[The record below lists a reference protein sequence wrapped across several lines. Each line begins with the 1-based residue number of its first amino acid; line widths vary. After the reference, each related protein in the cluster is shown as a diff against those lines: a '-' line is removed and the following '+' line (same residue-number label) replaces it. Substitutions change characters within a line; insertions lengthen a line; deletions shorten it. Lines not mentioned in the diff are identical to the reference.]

1 MALLTLT
8 STLVGWYNLRF
19 ISQVEK
25 DNTQALIPTMNMA
38 RQLSEA
44 SAWELFAA
52 QNLTSADN
60 EKMWQAQGR
69 MLTAQSLKINAL
81 LQALREQGFDTTAI
95 EQQEQEISRSL
106 RQQGELVGQRLQ
118 LRQQQQQLSQQIVAA
133 ADEIARLAQ
142 GQANN
147 ATTSAG
153 ATQAGIY
160 DLIEQDQRQAA
171 ESALDRLI
179 DIDLEYVNQM
189 NELQLRQQ
197 QQQLSQQIV
206 AAADEI
212 ARLAQGQANNA
223 TTSAGATQ
231 AGIYD
236 LIEQDQRQAA
246 ESALDRLI
254 DIDLEYV
261 NQMNE
266 LRLSAL
272 RVQQMMMNLGLEQIQ
287 KNAPTLEK
295 QLNNAVKI
303 LQRRQIRIEDP
314 GVRAQ
319 VATTLTTVSQ
329 YSDLLALYQ
338 QDSEISN
345 HLQTLAQNN
354 IAQFAQF
361 SSEVSQLVDTIELRN
376 QHGLAHLEKASARG
390 QYSLLLLGM
399 VSLCALILILWRVV
413 YRSVT
418 RPLAEQTQAL
428 QRLLDGD
435 IDSPFP
441 ETAGVRELDTIGRL
455 MDAFRSNVHALN
467 RHREQLAAQVKARTA
482 ELQELVIE
490 HRQARAEAEKASQAK
505 SAFLAAMSHEI
516 RTPLYGILGTAQLL
530 ADNPALNAQRDDL
543 RAITDSGESLLTIL
557 NDILDYSA
565 IEAGGKNVSV
575 SDEPFEPRPLLES
588 TLQLMSG
595 RVKGRPIRLATAI
608 ADDMPCALM
617 GDPRRI
623 RQVIT
628 NLLSN
633 ALRFT
638 DEGYIILR
646 SRTDGEQWLV
656 EVEDSGCGI
665 DPAKLAE
672 IFQPFVQVSGKRGGT
687 GLGLTISSRLAQ
699 AMGGEL
705 SATSTPEV
713 GSCFCLRLPLRV
725 ATAPVPKTVNQAV
738 RLDGLRLLLIED
750 NPLTQRITIEMLK
763 TSGAQIVA
771 VGNAAQALETLQ
783 NSEPF
788 AAALVDFDLPDIDG
802 ITLARQLAQQY
813 PSLVLIGFS
822 AHVIDETLRQRTSSL
837 FRGIIPKPVPREVLG
852 QLLAHY
858 LQLQVNNDQSL
869 DVSQLNED
877 AQLMGT
883 EKIHEWLVLF
893 TQHALPLLDEIDIA
907 RASQDSEKIK
917 RAAHQLKSSCS
928 SLGMHIASQLC
939 AQLEQQPLSAP
950 LPHEEITRS
959 VAALEAWLHKKDL
972 NAI

>member
-147 ATTSAG
+147 AATSAG

-160 DLIEQDQRQAA
+160 DLIEQH
-171 ESALDRLI
+171 
-179 DIDLEYVNQM
+179 
-189 NELQLRQQ
+189 
-197 QQQLSQQIV
+197 
-206 AAADEI
+206 
-212 ARLAQGQANNA
+212 
-223 TTSAGATQ
+223 
-231 AGIYD
+231 
-236 LIEQDQRQAA
+236 QRQAA

-272 RVQQMMMNLGLEQIQ
+272 RVQQMVMNLGLEQIQ

-314 GVRAQ
+314 GVRTQ

-390 QYSLLLLGM
+390 QYSLLLLGL

-455 MDAFRSNVHALN
+455 MDAFRSSVHALN
-467 RHREQLAAQVKARTA
+467 RHREQ
-482 ELQELVIE
+482 
-490 HRQARAEAEKASQAK
+490 
-505 SAFLAAMSHEI
+505 LAAMSHEI

-595 RVKGRPIRLATAI
+595 RVKGRPIRLATEI
-608 ADDMPCALM
+608 ADDVPTALM

-638 DEGYIILR
+638 DEGHIILR
-646 SRTDGEQWLV
+646 SRIDGEQWLV

-713 GSCFCLRLPLRV
+713 GSCFCLRVPLRV

-750 NPLTQRITIEMLK
+750 NPLTQRITVEMLNS
-763 TSGAQIVA
+763 SGAQVVA

-858 LQLQVNNDQSL
+858 LQLQVNNDQPL

-877 AQLMGT
+877 AHLMGA
-883 EKIHEWLVLF
+883 EKIHEWLILF
-893 TQHALPLLDEIDIA
+893 KQHALPLLDEIDIA
-907 RASQDSEKIK
+907 RASQDNEKIK

-928 SLGMHIASQLC
+928 SLGMRSASQQC

-959 VAALEAWLHKKDL
+959 VAALEAWLIRKT
-972 NAI
+972 

>member
-189 NELQLRQQ
+189 NEL
-197 QQQLSQQIV
+197 
-206 AAADEI
+206 
-212 ARLAQGQANNA
+212 
-223 TTSAGATQ
+223 
-231 AGIYD
+231 
-236 LIEQDQRQAA
+236 
-246 ESALDRLI
+246 
-254 DIDLEYV
+254 
-261 NQMNE
+261 
-266 LRLSAL
+266 RLSAL
-272 RVQQMMMNLGLEQIQ
+272 RVQQMVMNLGLEQIQ

-467 RHREQLAAQVKARTA
+467 RHREQ
-482 ELQELVIE
+482 
-490 HRQARAEAEKASQAK
+490 
-505 SAFLAAMSHEI
+505 LAAMSHEI

>member
-1 MALLTLT
+1 M
-8 STLVGWYNLRF
+8 
-19 ISQVEK
+19 EK
-25 DNTQALIPTMNMA
+25 DNTQALIPTMNME

-118 LRQQQQQLSQQIVAA
+118 LRQQQQRLSQQIVAA

-147 ATTSAG
+147 AA
-153 ATQAGIY
+153 
-160 DLIEQDQRQAA
+160 
-171 ESALDRLI
+171 
-179 DIDLEYVNQM
+179 
-189 NELQLRQQ
+189 
-197 QQQLSQQIV
+197 
-206 AAADEI
+206 
-212 ARLAQGQANNA
+212 
-223 TTSAGATQ
+223 TSAGATQ

-272 RVQQMMMNLGLEQIQ
+272 RVQQMVMNLGLEQIQ

-329 YSDLLALYQ
+329 YSDLLALFQ

-345 HLQTLAQNN
+345 HLQTLSPK
-354 IAQFAQF
+354 ITSP
-361 SSEVSQLVDTIELRN
+361 SSRSLVAKSDTIELRN

-418 RPLAEQTQAL
+418 RPLAEQTQVL

-455 MDAFRSNVHALN
+455 MDAFRSSVHALN

-530 ADNPALNAQRDDL
+530 ADTPALNAQRDDL

-595 RVKGRPIRLATAI
+595 RVKGRPIRLTTEM
-608 ADDMPCALM
+608 ADDVPTALM

-638 DEGYIILR
+638 DEGQDR
-646 SRTDGEQWLV
+646 
-656 EVEDSGCGI
+656 
-665 DPAKLAE
+665 
-672 IFQPFVQVSGKRGGT
+672 
-687 GLGLTISSRLAQ
+687 
-699 AMGGEL
+699 
-705 SATSTPEV
+705 
-713 GSCFCLRLPLRV
+713 
-725 ATAPVPKTVNQAV
+725 
-738 RLDGLRLLLIED
+738 
-750 NPLTQRITIEMLK
+750 
-763 TSGAQIVA
+763 
-771 VGNAAQALETLQ
+771 
-783 NSEPF
+783 
-788 AAALVDFDLPDIDG
+788 
-802 ITLARQLAQQY
+802 
-813 PSLVLIGFS
+813 
-822 AHVIDETLRQRTSSL
+822 
-837 FRGIIPKPVPREVLG
+837 
-852 QLLAHY
+852 
-858 LQLQVNNDQSL
+858 
-869 DVSQLNED
+869 
-877 AQLMGT
+877 
-883 EKIHEWLVLF
+883 F
-893 TQHALPLLDEIDIA
+893 T
-907 RASQDSEKIK
+907 
-917 RAAHQLKSSCS
+917 
-928 SLGMHIASQLC
+928 
-939 AQLEQQPLSAP
+939 
-950 LPHEEITRS
+950 
-959 VAALEAWLHKKDL
+959 
-972 NAI
+972 